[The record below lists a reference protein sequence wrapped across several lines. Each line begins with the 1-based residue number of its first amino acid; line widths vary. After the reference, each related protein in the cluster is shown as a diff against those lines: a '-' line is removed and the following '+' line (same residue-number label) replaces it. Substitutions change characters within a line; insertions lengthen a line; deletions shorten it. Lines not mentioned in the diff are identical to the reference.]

1 MSTTRELEARLGAL
15 RMPAGVVPTGAT
27 RVMLLSILISLGVL
41 LAVPVLQAPAAPAV
55 LLLALSLGGMVWALG
70 RTAALQRDLRQA
82 RVRALDA
89 TDLERRRIQ
98 RDLHDS
104 AQQRLVS
111 LRIQLGLLAER
122 AASDD
127 DRATIDKL
135 GRGLEDALA
144 DIRSVTR
151 DGAPRTLAG
160 FGVAEALR
168 SVAAE
173 AALPVTI
180 DADGFDR
187 YPPRSSGPSTTP
199 ASKPSR
205 TASSTAAR
213 TRSSGSG
220 CAAARRASRSSSRTP
235 GSGSLPGGPL
245 GSRAPEP
252 GRSGRSPRRPSYGR
266 FTSRHGHPHPRG
278 DPASNT
284 DSDDR
289 VTQNA
294 PAPAC
299 SDVVPSLGVGTDVG
313 APRRSVAS
321 GRPNRANRH

>member
-15 RMPAGVVPTGAT
+15 RMPAGAVPTGAT

-55 LLLALSLGGMVWALG
+55 LLLSLWLGGMAWALV

-111 LRIQLGLLAER
+111 VRIQLGLLAER

-127 DRATIDKL
+127 DRASIDQL

-168 SVAAE
+168 SVAAQ
-173 AALPVTI
+173 AALPV
-180 DADGFDR
+180 ADRCGRVRPLPARDR
-187 YPPRSSGPSTTP
+187 AGRLLLLRRGPPEQRQARRPERGRPDRVARQPVGRLVRRRGLRGRVRGRDGPAREPGSRTWPIGSGPSAAVSPSIHMSARAP
-199 ASKPSR
+199 AS
-205 TASSTAAR
+205 A
-213 TRSSGSG
+213 
-220 CAAARRASRSSSRTP
+220 
-235 GSGSLPGGPL
+235 
-245 GSRAPEP
+245 
-252 GRSGRSPRRPSYGR
+252 GRSR
-266 FTSRHGHPHPRG
+266 FEHGQR
-278 DPASNT
+278 
-284 DSDDR
+284 
-289 VTQNA
+289 
-294 PAPAC
+294 
-299 SDVVPSLGVGTDVG
+299 
-313 APRRSVAS
+313 
-321 GRPNRANRH
+321 

>member
-1 MSTTRELEARLGAL
+1 VSTTRELEARLSAL
-15 RMPAGVVPTGAT
+15 RMPAGAVLTGAT

-55 LLLALSLGGMVWALG
+55 LLLTLPLVGMVWALG
-70 RTAALQRDLRQA
+70 RTAMLQRDLRQA

-111 LRIQLGLLAER
+111 VRIQLGLLAER
-122 AASDD
+122 AESDD
-127 DRATIDKL
+127 DRASIDKL

-160 FGVAEALR
+160 FGVAQALR
-168 SVAAE
+168 SVAAQ

-187 YPPRSSGPSTTP
+187 YPPEIERAIYYSCVEALQNSVKHGGPNAVVRIGLRGSPSGVSFIVEDSGVGFVAGRARSGAGLQNLADRVGALGGRLTVDSNVGTGTRIRGEIPLRT
-199 ASKPSR
+199 R
-205 TASSTAAR
+205 TAMT
-213 TRSSGSG
+213 
-220 CAAARRASRSSSRTP
+220 
-235 GSGSLPGGPL
+235 
-245 GSRAPEP
+245 
-252 GRSGRSPRRPSYGR
+252 
-266 FTSRHGHPHPRG
+266 
-278 DPASNT
+278 
-284 DSDDR
+284 
-289 VTQNA
+289 V
-294 PAPAC
+294 
-299 SDVVPSLGVGTDVG
+299 
-313 APRRSVAS
+313 
-321 GRPNRANRH
+321 